1 MRAPAFAL
9 LLQAVRPQ
17 PNVEDICRLAAEVT
31 DWDALA
37 IQSRKHAVAPLLVR
51 GLNMAGL
58 SIPQALKTYS
68 EAAVRQS
75 LALTRDLLKAVAAL
89 NGAGIPYL
97 TFKGPTE
104 SILAY
109 GNPALRSY
117 DDVDLIVDATDL
129 DAARIALQAL
139 GYTIPNVV
147 DPRPGALPV
156 QILLHRQGT
165 RSMIDLHSRWT
176 QFPRLYDLPFAQAY
190 QRRRAIDIAGSAVQT
205 LADEERFLFLCLHG
219 GLHFWG
225 KLNWIC
231 DLAWECAAADLDM
244 AALSQRAAE
253 LGLSRSLKLGL
264 ALAHD
269 LFATPMPPDIDVARL
284 PPGLAYLKSE
294 ITRLLEAHPGQP
306 RRGRAHAL
314 FCHLLLRDDN
324 DRRLAELQYRWRMN
338 FGRHQG
344 NR

>member
-17 PNVEDICRLAAEVT
+17 ADVEDIRRLAAEVT

-37 IQSRKHAVAPLLVR
+37 THSRKHAVVPLLMR

-58 SIPQALKTYS
+58 SVPQALKAYS

-75 LALTRDLLKAVAAL
+75 LALTRDLLKAVGAL
-89 NGAGIPYL
+89 NDAGIPYL

-104 SILAY
+104 SVLAY
-109 GNPALRSY
+109 GSPGLRSF
-117 DDVDLIVDATDL
+117 DDIDLIVDAADL
-129 DAARIALQAL
+129 DSARAALQPL
-139 GYTIPNVV
+139 GYEISNV
-147 DPRPGALPV
+147 GASLHGAPPT

-190 QRRRAIDIAGSAVQT
+190 QRRRTIDIAGTPVQT

-231 DLAWECAAADLDM
+231 DLAWECSSAGHDM
-244 AALSQRAAE
+244 AALSRRAAE
-253 LGLSRSLKLGL
+253 IGLSRSLKLGM

-269 LFATPMPPDIDVARL
+269 LFATRMPQDVGAASL
-284 PPGLAYLKSE
+284 PPGLGYLKAE
-294 ITRLLEAHPGQP
+294 ITRLLEEHPGQP

-314 FCHLLLRDDN
+314 LCHLLLRDDN
-324 DRRLAELQYRWRMN
+324 DRRLAELQYRWQMN
-338 FGRHQG
+338 FGRPQG